1 MSASPLPDLSGY
13 CLAFD
18 LDGTLVDTA
27 PDIIGTLND
36 LLADHGAAPFPVEAA
51 RRFVG
56 RGARSLIE
64 RGFRAASLDIGPE
77 AEDALLPVFLSRYAE
92 RIDHES
98 HPFDGVY
105 DTLDLLLSAGAKLA
119 VCTNKPYD
127 LSVLLLTRLNMI
139 DRFGVVVGADSVE
152 LKKPDP
158 AHLKACTDHFG
169 LPLSQ
174 SILIG
179 DSETDF
185 RTARNADVPSVL
197 VSFGYNE
204 APVADLDP
212 DALIHH
218 FNELPT
224 ALIDLVQ

>member
-1 MSASPLPDLSGY
+1 MSDTSLPDLNGY

-36 LLADHGAAPFPVEAA
+36 LLADHGAAPFPLEAA

-56 RGARSLIE
+56 RGARVLIE
-64 RGFRAASLDIGPE
+64 RAFRAAEIDIGPE
-77 AEDALLPVFLSRYAE
+77 AETALLPVFLSRYAE
-92 RIDHES
+92 RIDRES
-98 HPFDGVY
+98 HPFEGVADML
-105 DTLDLLLSAGAKLA
+105 DTLSAKGAKLA

-127 LSVLLLTRLNMI
+127 LSVLLLTRLNLI
-139 DRFGVVVGADSVE
+139 SRFGVIAGADSVKN
-152 LKKPDP
+152 KKPDP
-158 AHLKACTDHFG
+158 EHLRACTDHFG
-169 LPLSQ
+169 LPLSR
-174 SILIG
+174 SVLIG

-185 RTARNADVPSVL
+185 RTARNAGVPSVL

-204 APVADLDP
+204 APVADLGP

-218 FNELPT
+218 FRELPA
-224 ALIDLVQ
+224 ALRAVLE